1 MKKLY
6 EETAVQD
13 IAAAIREKTGE
24 ATTYK
29 IGEMA
34 SAIQAISAGAINDPD
49 NETTVMF
56 PQTNAIVAQFVDNV
70 EYDTSDYS
78 TTQVTN
84 YYNQATT
91 YTKED
96 PRPLEVN
103 APSGTALTIVSGEKT
118 RQETATSNPHKV
130 YNMEPLQNG
139 SVTFG
144 GKTYKVMPSRG
155 VRMIYAPSIY
165 NPRDLGG
172 WACDGG
178 VVKYGLIFRGGELT
192 GSKHSDIT
200 AEDIS
205 RLKDWCGV
213 KVDLDLRNN
222 TESSSATSSSLG
234 AGVEYYRYSINA
246 YAQGFSSSE
255 QQTFSA
261 NAAKKVMDSV
271 IAGKPVYIHCVSG
284 ADRTATIVFV
294 LLSLLGVS
302 PSDKDKEYELTSF
315 TSETNGARFRNTN
328 YSVIN
333 GNSWY
338 ALMQYFRTNFQGS
351 NDREKVTAW
360 AVTKGISEELINQF
374 RACMINGTPGVIDS
388 TSYSVTNNLT
398 NCTTNNSATT
408 VNLGDGYSATITPD
422 SGYVLDGA
430 TVTVTMNGEDV
441 TTSVYSSGVIQIA
454 SVTGN
459 IVITIAAAVYTPSYT
474 NILSTGLTP
483 NTKSGVWNGTGYQN
497 GAYASSASPYYGSDA
512 ACFCTGAIPYNAGDV
527 FYVKGAV
534 LEGSGHNRLG
544 ALSQNGCYWCKEWAS
559 LSGMATVT
567 KLADKYYK
575 IELDSSHANYK
586 NVKYIMFSAQGSANN
601 LVITRNELIDPS
613 IVENIFQKSKRRR
626 IIFKYAGQNLGR
638 FN

>member
-1 MKKLY
+1 MAKKLY
-6 EETAVQD
+6 EEASVQA
-13 IAAAIREKTGE
+13 IAGAIRAKNGEK
-24 ATTYK
+24 TTYK
-29 IGEMA
+29 IGDMA
-34 SAIQAISAGAINDPD
+34 AAIQAISAGAINDPD

-155 VRMIYAPSIY
+155 VRTIYAPSIY
-165 NPRDLGG
+165 NTRDLGG
-172 WACDGG
+172 WVCDGG

-200 AEDIS
+200 AEDIC
-205 RLKDWCGV
+205 RLKDWCGI
-213 KVDLDLRNN
+213 KVDIDLRTN
-222 TESSSATSSSLG
+222 TESSSATSSPLG

-261 NAAKKVMDSV
+261 NAVKKVMDSV

-315 TSETNGARFRNTN
+315 TSEANGARFRNTN
-328 YSVIN
+328 YLVTN

-338 ALMQYFRTNFQGS
+338 ALVQWFRTNFQGA

-360 AVTKGISEELINQF
+360 AITKGISEELVNQF
-374 RACMINGTPGVIDS
+374 RACMINGAPGIIDS
-388 TSYSVTNNLT
+388 KSYSVTNNLT
-398 NCTTNNSATT
+398 NCTTNNSVST
-408 VNLGDGYSATITPD
+408 VKLGDGYSATITPD

-430 TVTVTMNGEDV
+430 AVTVTMNGEDV
-441 TTSVYSSGVIQIA
+441 TTSVYNNGTIQIA

-459 IVITIAAAVYTPSYT
+459 IVITVTAV
-474 NILSTGLTP
+474 
-483 NTKSGVWNGTGYQN
+483 V
-497 GAYASSASPYYGSDA
+497 A
-512 ACFCTGAIPYNAGDV
+512 
-527 FYVKGAV
+527 
-534 LEGSGHNRLG
+534 
-544 ALSQNGCYWCKEWAS
+544 
-559 LSGMATVT
+559 
-567 KLADKYYK
+567 
-575 IELDSSHANYK
+575 
-586 NVKYIMFSAQGSANN
+586 
-601 LVITRNELIDPS
+601 
-613 IVENIFQKSKRRR
+613 IVENLFDKSKCTINSRYSGGTGIVTAGGYFITDYIPCSPGDVLTWRGGTLHDTLDKIAFYKADKTPVSAKSFAYVYFTVISSGKNPATHFEANANGSYSNTLGKIWAGSTTAESQLSDFAYVR
-626 IIFKYAGQNLGR
+626 INSYVTKTTPLNSYSEIPDITITVSSAN
-638 FN
+638 